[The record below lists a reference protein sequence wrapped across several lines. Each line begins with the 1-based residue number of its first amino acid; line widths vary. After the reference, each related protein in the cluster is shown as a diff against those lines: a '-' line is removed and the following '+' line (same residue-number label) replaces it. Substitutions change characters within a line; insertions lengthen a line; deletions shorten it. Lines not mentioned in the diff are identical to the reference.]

1 MKSILLALLVM
12 LSSSSCLTPQVRDK
26 TLLPAIQT
34 AWVGV
39 RADAEYAAADGPISS
54 DLEAWDAAV
63 EAGDF
68 AALDVLLLVADAR
81 AGVQYKLEDGVI
93 GPQGAAI
100 MMDRAVNFG
109 KAVTEYMRENLLV
122 SYEKPRKRRYREGA
136 SGPLVISRSS
146 WATSPPSAIA
156 GEVYR

>member
-39 RADAEYAAADGPISS
+39 RADVVYSGGSILES
-54 DLEAWDAAV
+54 DLIAWDAAV
-63 EAGDF
+63 ETGNF
-68 AALDVLLLVADAR
+68 AALDVQELEMMAI
-81 AGVQYKLEDGVI
+81 AGVNLRLEEGQI

-100 MMDRAVNFG
+100 MRDRASNFAAAVN
-109 KAVTEYMRENLLV
+109 EYMRQVIAMNR
-122 SYEKPRKRRYREGA
+122 PRAYREGA
-136 SGPLVISRSS
+136 AGPLVISRSS
-146 WATSPPSAIA
+146 WAVSPPSAIA